1 MSDDLK
7 HKRGNEEDY
16 FHKQDLE
23 LLERMRKAAAA
34 ERAHKDLGERSG
46 LRDPELLKDLEELGF
61 TPDTLKL
68 LPLVPILHVAWAEG
82 SVSPEERKL
91 ILDMA
96 RRLDIADG
104 SAADRQLKEWLAH
117 KPPRNVFLRGG
128 RIIMAMIAAGSP
140 EVRDL
145 SPDDLLKYSES
156 IAAASGG
163 ILGLGKVSAEE
174 RAALAQIQELLKSPK
189 SLVPDP

>member
-34 ERAHKDLGERSG
+34 DRAHKDLGERSG

-68 LPLVPILHVAWAEG
+68 LPLVPVLHVAWAEG

-91 ILDMA
+91 ILDLA
-96 RRLDIADG
+96 RRRDITEG
-104 SAADRQLKEWLAH
+104 SAADSQLKEWLAH

-140 EVRDL
+140 EIKDL
-145 SPDDLLKYSES
+145 SPDDLIKYLREHRRSVGRNPGAGEGVGRREKCPV
-156 IAAASGG
+156 ADSG
-163 ILGLGKVSAEE
+163 IVESAEID
-174 RAALAQIQELLKSPK
+174 A
-189 SLVPDP
+189 

>member
-1 MSDDLK
+1 MSDDRSTSGET
-7 HKRGNEEDY
+7 KRTTSTSRTWSSSSGCG
-16 FHKQDLE
+16 
-23 LLERMRKAAAA
+23 RPRPPSGRTRTSAT
-34 ERAHKDLGERSG
+34 RSG

-68 LPLVPILHVAWAEG
+68 LPLVPVLHVAWAEG

-91 ILDMA
+91 ILDLA
-96 RRLDIADG
+96 RRRDIAEG

-117 KPPRNVFLRGG
+117 KPPQNVFTRGG

-140 EVRDL
+140 EIRDL
-145 SPDDLLKYSES
+145 SPDDLVKYSES

-174 RAALAQIQELLKSPK
+174 RAALAQIQALLKAPK
-189 SLVPDP
+189 LMPDR